1 MCVCSKLCLF
11 YVDTYSKN
19 LCISYVL
26 MMFFSNI
33 KGAMSDRIEDIRK
46 GYLILLPVL
55 DEQGRAV
62 IYFDPSLMEDKV
74 DEVRTT
80 Q

>member
-1 MCVCSKLCLF
+1 
-11 YVDTYSKN
+11 
-19 LCISYVL
+19 
-26 MMFFSNI
+26 
-33 KGAMSDRIEDIRK
+33 MSDRIEDIRK

-62 IYFDPSLMEDKV
+62 IYFNPALMGEQV

-80 Q
+80 QLCLIDCNIT

>member
-1 MCVCSKLCLF
+1 
-11 YVDTYSKN
+11 
-19 LCISYVL
+19 
-26 MMFFSNI
+26 
-33 KGAMSDRIEDIRK
+33 MSDRIEDLRK

-62 IYFDPSLMEDKV
+62 IYFNPALMEDKV

-80 Q
+80 HNAKENTLLLQMFESPY

>member
-1 MCVCSKLCLF
+1 
-11 YVDTYSKN
+11 
-19 LCISYVL
+19 
-26 MMFFSNI
+26 
-33 KGAMSDRIEDIRK
+33 MSDRIEDIRK

-62 IYFDPSLMEDKV
+62 IYFNPALMENKV

>member
-1 MCVCSKLCLF
+1 MG
-11 YVDTYSKN
+11 
-19 LCISYVL
+19 ISYVL
-26 MMFFSNI
+26 MMFSSFI
-33 KGAMSDRIEDIRK
+33 LTGAMSNRIEDLRK

-62 IYFDPSLMEDKV
+62 IYFDPTLMENKV